1 MGSKKKTTKATTS
14 EAIESAI
21 GVTEAVDSTTS
32 TSIAPAP
39 GPTLHDAC
47 LRYLKHMDRT
57 GKSAGTIASYTME
70 LRLAQEELGEDTPL
84 AELTPENVGTFFAC
98 KRVTKL
104 KSGRAKSQLS
114 IDKTC
119 RVLRLALVHAAD
131 KGLIERAPLP
141 EKARAD

>member
-1 MGSKKKTTKATTS
+1 MGSKKKTTNATTS
-14 EAIESAI
+14 ETTESTIAETA
-21 GVTEAVDSTTS
+21 VVDSTTS
-32 TSIAPAP
+32 TNTAPAA

-57 GKSAGTIASYTME
+57 GKSSGTISSYTME
-70 LRLAQEELGEDTPL
+70 LRLAQEELGEDTLL
-84 AELTPENVGTFFAC
+84 ADLTSERVATYFAC
-98 KRVTKL
+98 RRVTKL

>member
-1 MGSKKKTTKATTS
+1 MASKKSKKA
-14 EAIESAI
+14 
-21 GVTEAVDSTTS
+21 STTE
-32 TSIAPAP
+32 TTTTDGANEVAVTTAPAA
-39 GPTLHDAC
+39 GPTLQDAC
-47 LRYLKHMDRT
+47 EAYLKHMDKT
-57 GKSAGTIASYTME
+57 GKSSGTISSYTME

-84 AELTPENVGTFFAC
+84 ADLTPEKVASYFAC
-98 KRVTKL
+98 RRVTKL